1 MAVGRAKLNCV
12 VALRAPGEE
21 QGMNKGKTQGFVP
34 KAALQLW
41 ILDGPFS
48 NPHPGVTSPSNCIL

>member
-12 VALRAPGEE
+12 VALGTPGEE
-21 QGMNKGKTQGFVP
+21 QGMNKGKTQVQ
-34 KAALQLW
+34 KATRQLQ